1 LPLSCQ
7 QKKSPQI
14 MTVKEVMDEMYS
26 SRPDLMD
33 IPLSDPE
40 LEVFVD
46 GSSFVQRRQQKAVL
60 TVTTGNDIVQAK
72 ALLQGWSAQ

>member
-1 LPLSCQ
+1 
-7 QKKSPQI
+7 